1 MNAPDIVAATAAL
14 TLADLPPVGA
24 PLDAGV
30 FIGLTTDKHGRHFAV
45 ALLPDKPDDDAEL
58 TWKKALAW
66 ADGAGGTLPTRP
78 VSALLFA
85 NAKGQ
90 FDPTWYWTSEEF
102 DGSYAWGQDFD
113 DGLQNGF
120 RKASTCRARA
130 VRLIQLTA

>member
-1 MNAPDIVAATAAL
+1 MNAPDIIAASAL
-14 TLADLPPVGA
+14 TFADLPPVGA

-30 FIGLTTDKHGRHFAV
+30 FLGLTTDKHGRHFAV
-45 ALLPDKPDDDAEL
+45 ALSPDKPDDDAEL

-102 DGSYAWGQDFD
+102 DGSYAWSQYFNLCYQNNYRK
-113 DGLQNGF
+113 DG
-120 RKASTCRARA
+120 TCRARA